1 MKYRAED
8 QRGKDL
14 INPTVHTQ
22 EMFCFEVLM
31 YHKDAKYHHQI
42 KSTNEDRSKATHS
55 MRCYKGL
62 DTEGSAK
69 SCKLL
74 SSLSGSHIF
83 HNGKTATFPP
93 N

>member
-1 MKYRAED
+1 MNANRCLMKYRAED

-42 KSTNEDRSKATHS
+42 KSTNEDRKKVKPLTV
-55 MRCYKGL
+55 
-62 DTEGSAK
+62 
-69 SCKLL
+69 
-74 SSLSGSHIF
+74 
-83 HNGKTATFPP
+83 
-93 N
+93 

>member
-42 KSTNEDRSKATHS
+42 KVPTK
-55 MRCYKGL
+55 
-62 DTEGSAK
+62 TERK
-69 SCKLL
+69 
-74 SSLSGSHIF
+74 
-83 HNGKTATFPP
+83 
-93 N
+93 